1 MTPLCVA
8 PRRNAS
14 CTQELIAAKK
24 SVEEIREFIGADSLA
39 FLSVDGLIESI
50 GLHADAPYG
59 GLCVAYFNGDY
70 PTALDDYEEGFLNSL
85 TPEDRV
91 TLPGYNG
98 KKTMYE
104 GTEYTMMQ
112 KPFGEHASQEPTEY
126 LVPNI

>member
-1 MTPLCVA
+1 MTALHPGDSRTA
-8 PRRNAS
+8 R
-14 CTQELIAAKK
+14 
-24 SVEEIREFIGADSLA
+24 SVSYTHL
-39 FLSVDGLIESI
+39 
-50 GLHADAPYG
+50 
-59 GLCVAYFNGDY
+59 FNGDY

-112 KPFGEHASQEPTEY
+112 KPFGEHASQEPTDVY
-126 LVPNI
+126 KRQIPFRCSYW